1 MIYFIQADESLAVK
15 IGHSQGDPL
24 GRLATCQTGNHERL
38 SLLGVIYR
46 AGPKAE
52 RKIHLKFQAA
62 RRHSGEWFNWTP
74 EVAAFV
80 KARARPY
87 DVAADRAARRKAADR
102 LAARKGGRPPIE
114 PGPDFW
120 DRIEELSE
128 AEVNAI
134 PESVFDAQ
142 TLRTCDAI
150 EAQNAILPVPTIYL
164 EIAARNRERVMA
176 RIAARA
182 AARC

>member
-1 MIYFIQADESLAVK
+1 MVQLDAGGRRLRQGPRPAVRRGGGPGGQAE
-15 IGHSQGDPL
+15 G
-24 GRLATCQTGNHERL
+24 
-38 SLLGVIYR
+38 
-46 AGPKAE
+46 
-52 RKIHLKFQAA
+52 
-62 RRHSGEWFNWTP
+62 
-74 EVAAFV
+74 
-80 KARARPY
+80 
-87 DVAADRAARRKAADR
+87 R